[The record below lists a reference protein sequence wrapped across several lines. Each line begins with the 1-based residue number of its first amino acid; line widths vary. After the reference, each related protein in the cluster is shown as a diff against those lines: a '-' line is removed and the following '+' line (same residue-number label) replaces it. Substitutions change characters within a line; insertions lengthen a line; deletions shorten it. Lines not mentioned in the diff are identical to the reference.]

1 MEFDLKNWINNLLI
15 NRLDIDPEKVNY
27 IRTIILFAFLV
38 IACLLIW
45 WVGKKILNYIIPKAT
60 AKTKTLWD
68 DIIFNKKVINAVSH
82 LVPAIVFNYYIPL
95 IFSDFKFVL
104 PFLVGMTNIFIVLAA
119 TEIFVSFFN
128 SAREI
133 LATIERFKDKPID
146 SFSQLGKIFV
156 YCVAAILI
164 ISILIG
170 RSPLYLLSG
179 LGAMAAILLL
189 VFKDSIL
196 GFVASI
202 QLAGNNM
209 VKVGDWVTVSKY
221 GADGDVAE
229 INLTTIKV
237 QNFDKTITTIPTY
250 AFISDSFTNWRGME
264 ESAGRRI
271 KRALNIKI
279 DSITFCSDEMLDRY
293 KDYHLIS
300 NYIVEKQKEINRFN
314 TKNDINK
321 SELINGRHLTNIGV
335 FREYITQYL
344 KNNPNINNEMTCMVR
359 QLPPTEFGVP
369 IQIYAFS
376 NNKEW
381 VKYEAIMADIFDH
394 LFASTKKFDLEIYER
409 PSGGDFKKK

>member
-1 MEFDLKNWINNLLI
+1 MEFDLKNWINELLV
-15 NRLDIDPEKVNY
+15 NKLDINPENVNY
-27 IRTIILFAFLV
+27 IRTIILFTILV
-38 IACLLIW
+38 IACLFIW

-146 SFSQLGKIFV
+146 SFAQLGKIFV
-156 YCVAAILI
+156 YSVAAILI

-170 RSPLYLLSG
+170 KSPLYLLSG

-209 VKVGDWVTVSKY
+209 VKIGDWVTVSKY

-279 DSITFCSDEMLDRY
+279 ESITFCSDEMLDRY

-300 NYIVEKQKEINRFN
+300 KYIVEKQQEINSFN
-314 TKNDINK
+314 TKNKINK

-344 KNNPNINNEMTCMVR
+344 KNNPNINKEMTCMVR

-369 IQIYAFS
+369 IEIYAFS

-394 LFASTKKFDLEIYER
+394 LFAATKKFDLEIYER
-409 PSGGDFKKK
+409 PSGGDFKTK